1 MICTEPAGGPEVAP
15 RPTTSLL
22 CTPDGY
28 SGYSPYGLIPFFIQ
42 PCLFI
47 FKNITCILTYFV
59 CLCLTTITI
68 AYDENLAKIQLRR
81 KCSSNN

>member
-28 SGYSPYGLIPFFIQ
+28 SGYGPYDLIPF
-42 PCLFI
+42 LF
-47 FKNITCILTYFV
+47 
-59 CLCLTTITI
+59 
-68 AYDENLAKIQLRR
+68 NLVYLLLNYVFAL
-81 KCSSNN
+81 